1 MMKKYAVT
9 IAVILFV
16 GGCSSSGTQKDN
28 STKEDLTSASQTSV
42 RNSSAHNHDHQKL
55 DELSIDQLNAIN
67 RSLTATARE
76 NFRSW
81 NYIEPERWEYLSD
94 KFAEEVVL
102 SCPDASSQKKEI
114 TTTFFNYLTQRSK
127 IYSSDAKDKQEL
139 MGRSSAEFKYNL
151 SFLIGIEGYQKWQS
165 QSKTELQKFSQL
177 ADSLREVIACTS
189 TKIKELKITTP

>member
-1 MMKKYAVT
+1 MLKKHIIL

-16 GGCSSSGTQKDN
+16 SGCNSSSTQKDKY
-28 STKEDLTSASQTSV
+28 TEGAPTSVSQTSG
-42 RNSSAHNHDHQKL
+42 RNPLVHDHLKL
-55 DELSIDQLNAIN
+55 DELSVDQLNAIN
-67 RSLTATARE
+67 RSLSATARE

-102 SCPDASSQKKEI
+102 SCPDASSKKKEI
-114 TTTFFNYLTQRSK
+114 ATTFLSYLTQRAK

-189 TKIKELKITTP
+189 TKIKELKIKTP